1 MKTTLS
7 LLALLLLLAPRP
19 AAAQGAFVA
28 PYVGFDFGGD
38 AKCAQVSNCED
49 KTTNF
54 GVAVG
59 SLGSIAGFEEE
70 FGYAKDFFGKT
81 TDMKSSV
88 LTLMSNLVV
97 GPKIKY
103 VRPYGVIGLGLIKT
117 NVDLT
122 PSGLLNMDNN
132 SLGWD
137 LGGGLMVGAGRIGV
151 RGDVRYFHAFKDLE
165 FAGFTLNNTK
175 LDFGRASVGLV
186 LGF

>member
-1 MKTTLS
+1 
-7 LLALLLLLAPRP
+7 
-19 AAAQGAFVA
+19 
-28 PYVGFDFGGD
+28 
-38 AKCAQVSNCED
+38 
-49 KTTNF
+49 
-54 GVAVG
+54 
-59 SLGSIAGFEEE
+59 
-70 FGYAKDFFGKT
+70 
-81 TDMKSSV
+81 
-88 LTLMSNLVV
+88 
-97 GPKIKY
+97 